1 MKRQYNFNLI
11 EIVLA
16 VAVVAFGVVIV
27 LGMLPKG
34 LTVTQNAATVS
45 YASSVIDQIGGALLK
60 EGTAGIKS
68 DNFNNSAKDADDIIE
83 NYTALAEYI
92 DDREGLENSS
102 LKDKFQYFSRG
113 MFKYKDAD
121 DVYVVVMG
129 DSREIAGER
138 ENRLDFSGMIRVCKK
153 SDVKT
158 TAAVIKH
165 SSSGEHECFDEDG
178 NANCVTN
185 SDKFEKNE
193 QKLSG
198 STVYIELS
206 YPLSQ
211 PWAERTKVYYSFD
224 VK

>member
-16 VAVVAFGVVIV
+16 VAVIAFGVVIV

-34 LTVTQNAATVS
+34 LNASRNAATVS
-45 YASSVIDQIGGALLK
+45 YASSVIDQIGGALFK

-68 DNFNNSAKDADDIIE
+68 DNFNNSARDAEDITK
-83 NYTALAEYI
+83 NYIALAAYI

-102 LKDKFQYFSRG
+102 LKNKFSYFSRG

-129 DSREIAGER
+129 DSREINGER
-138 ENRLDFSGMIRVCKK
+138 ETRLDFSGMIRVCKK

-158 TAAVIKH
+158 AAAVIKH
-165 SSSGEHECFDEDG
+165 SSTGEHECFDEDG

-185 SDKFEKNE
+185 SDKFEKKE
-193 QKLSG
+193 RELSG

-206 YPLSQ
+206 YPLSR
-211 PWAERTKVYYSFD
+211 PWADRTKVYYSFD